1 VEKTLLAELAQ
12 KFLAG
17 TATEQEQALL
27 HQWFDS
33 ADKEEIELVFLPE
46 RETEDEVRQ
55 RILGGIELAIA
66 GESEDLAAAELGAA
80 PVEFGAV
87 PALGAAVEYGA
98 TPAPG
103 AAGRDAAEL
112 GMAERAFAEPGAA
125 ERALAERGVP
135 EREPVI
141 ARRRI
146 GGVVRWVAAASI
158 LLAVGGSGLYIWNTR
173 RSAGGG
179 TPVAAAAA
187 GARKDLLPGGN
198 KATLLLGDGSMVNLG
213 TAQNGVIRQV
223 AGTRINKQDGR
234 LVYSVFSTGPAGGTA
249 ATTAAA
255 APETNTIETPRGGQ
269 YQVVL
274 PDGTKVWLNAA
285 SSLTYPTAFTGKDRQ
300 VQLKGEAYFEV
311 TDNKNKPFV
320 VTVGEMRVNV
330 LGTHFNV
337 MAYDDETAIKTTLLE
352 GAVKVTKGPASHLLQ
367 SGQQA
372 SLDRLSGVF
381 KILDVNVEEV
391 VAWKNGVFEPG
402 GETIEPLMRE
412 MARWYDV
419 DVEYQGNPTEQHFR
433 GSISRSANASEVFK
447 MLELTGAVHFTI
459 EGKKVIVRP

>member
-1 VEKTLLAELAQ
+1 M
-12 KFLAG
+12 
-17 TATEQEQALL
+17 L

-55 RILGGIELAIA
+55 RILGGVEMAIA
-66 GESEDLAAAELGAA
+66 GEPDEFGPAELGAA
-80 PVEFGAV
+80 ERRFGELKVAGREAFIAPRRRRIGGAV
-87 PALGAAVEYGA
+87 RWMAAASILAVIGGAGLYFWNARK
-98 TPAPG
+98 
-103 AAGRDAAEL
+103 AGRDAA
-112 GMAERAFAEPGAA
+112 
-125 ERALAERGVP
+125 
-135 EREPVI
+135 
-141 ARRRI
+141 
-146 GGVVRWVAAASI
+146 GGVSEVA
-158 LLAVGGSGLYIWNTR
+158 
-173 RSAGGG
+173 
-179 TPVAAAAA
+179 VA
-187 GARKDLLPGGN
+187 ARKDLMPGSN
-198 KATLLLGDGSMVNLG
+198 KATLLLGDGSAVNLG
-213 TAQNGVIRQV
+213 TVHNGVIRQV
-223 AGTRINKQDGR
+223 AGTRIKKQDGQ
-234 LVYSVFSTGPAGGTA
+234 LIYAVSA
-249 ATTAAA
+249 ATA

-285 SSLTYPTAFTGKDRQ
+285 TSLTYPTAFTGRDRQ

-311 TDNKNKPFV
+311 TENKDKPFV
-320 VTVGEMRVNV
+320 VMVGEMRVNV

-337 MAYDDETAIKTTLLE
+337 MAYDDEGAIKTTLLE
-352 GAVKVTKGPASHLLQ
+352 GAVSVTKGQASHLLE

-381 KILDVNVEEV
+381 KMLDVDVNEV

-419 DVEYQGNPTEQHFR
+419 DVEYQGKPTEQHFR